1 MSSTTLRR
9 AYQIA
14 PVAAVQAEYSVTE
27 RGVEGRAG
35 TDLLAACR
43 ALGVAFVCE
52 TPLGRGLLSG
62 TFAAAVDN
70 DDDDMRVR
78 ALPRF
83 QPANR
88 GANAEAVAPFG
99 ALAARKGCS
108 VSQLALAWLLK
119 QGRDVFPMYVLSL
132 RSLQAPG
139 SRDDDG
145 LIEPPFPPVAPAPRP
160 SSTSRRTVPP
170 PAST

>member
-9 AYQIA
+9 AYRIA

-27 RGVEGRAG
+27 RGVEGGAG

-62 TFAAAVDN
+62 TFAAAGTTTADN
-70 DDDDMRVR
+70 DDLRVR

-88 GANAEAVAPFG
+88 GANAEAVKPFG
-99 ALAARKGCS
+99 VLAARKGCS

-119 QGRDVFPMYVLSL
+119 QGRDVFPMYVFPCVS
-132 RSLQAPG
+132 
-139 SRDDDG
+139 SR
-145 LIEPPFPPVAPAPRP
+145 PR
-160 SSTSRRTVPP
+160 SRRQRWLIVEPLSP
-170 PAST
+170 